1 MRILVTIPHFYNAQG
16 GGMYGSLRADPKP
29 RRNALMAAIFG
40 LHNTYGP
47 RQGLLVKPIVE
58 SNTGLANKIDV
69 VVCTTGDSHLIAQL
83 GLPDGLYRH
92 HATSAA
98 PMFLGFEC
106 HALLRDAL
114 GAYDYYCFLEDDLLL
129 SDPMLFQKLNWFNK
143 IAGDGA
149 VLQPNRFEI
158 ALGQSWH
165 KLYIDGNL
173 ARPELSDRLQDVT
186 DTPVLSGEVFGVPI
200 KFQRVNNPHSGCFFL
215 NARQMQH
222 WSERPE
228 FLNRDPSFAGPL
240 ESAATLGIMHFFRAY
255 KPARENAG
263 FLEVRHLDNRYLGA
277 RLKNQ
282 ALSKPVAKT

>member
-158 ALGQSWH
+158 ALVQSWH
-165 KLYIDGNL
+165 RHTVRGPWRSFLRSSLPAHIADRAAVCLRSGSSLRSPGERWL
-173 ARPELSDRLQDVT
+173 ASPRVIRSRRALVASPRVVRSPGRNWFASPRVVECPGGLWRSHWRVREGSCGDPER
-186 DTPVLSGEVFGVPI
+186 FG
-200 KFQRVNNPHSGCFFL
+200 
-215 NARQMQH
+215 
-222 WSERPE
+222 
-228 FLNRDPSFAGPL
+228 
-240 ESAATLGIMHFFRAY
+240 
-255 KPARENAG
+255 
-263 FLEVRHLDNRYLGA
+263 
-277 RLKNQ
+277 
-282 ALSKPVAKT
+282 

>member
-1 MRILVTIPHFYNAQG
+1 MERCCN
-16 GGMYGSLRADPKP
+16 
-29 RRNALMAAIFG
+29 
-40 LHNTYGP
+40 
-47 RQGLLVKPIVE
+47 
-58 SNTGLANKIDV
+58 
-69 VVCTTGDSHLIAQL
+69 
-83 GLPDGLYRH
+83 
-92 HATSAA
+92 
-98 PMFLGFEC
+98 
-106 HALLRDAL
+106 
-114 GAYDYYCFLEDDLLL
+114 
-129 SDPMLFQKLNWFNK
+129 
-143 IAGDGA
+143 
-149 VLQPNRFEI
+149 PNRFEI

-173 ARPELSDRLQDVT
+173 AKPELSDRLQDVT

-282 ALSKPVAKT
+282 ALSKPVAKTTSRLSSSAPIHGPIFSSSVPGKKPMSSPTDTVARVMMISV